1 MNFFFRLRDRHKIA
15 FINVKF
21 KNVLM
26 KPFIYFNCVVF
37 SFLRKHLAMQRER
50 ERERERER
58 KNGVLSSA
66 ELAISILSSF
76 CSIAF

>member
-1 MNFFFRLRDRHKIA
+1 MNFFFRLRDRDKIA
-15 FINVKF
+15 FINAKF

-37 SFLRKHLAMQRER
+37 SFSRKHLAMQRDR
-50 ERERERER
+50 QRERER

-66 ELAISILSSF
+66 ELVISILSIF
-76 CSIAF
+76 CSISF